1 MLDSLEFSP
10 ASPLKRLIRMD
21 KTNRTK
27 DPNQP
32 REKRRSRVRTSTAAM
47 LNAEGGVEKPKNT
60 SRSRKEAV
68 NQFADLTAVLS
79 KKVVGQPAA
88 THVIVPYIQMF
99 QAGLAPEGRPVG
111 VFLLLG
117 PTGTG
122 KTKTVEALAEVLH
135 GSEKNVL
142 KVDCGEF
149 QMEHEVAK
157 LIGAPPGY
165 LGHRE
170 TQPMLTQQRL
180 NAVTSEHSNLSLV
193 LFDEIEKAAPSMTRL
208 LLGVLDKGL
217 LRLGDNST
225 VNFEKSLVFL
235 TSNLGA
241 REMMREINP
250 EFGFQSARSVERKDL
265 GNKLQSIALV
275 AVRKRFSPE
284 FVNRIDCIITYQP
297 LTIES
302 LSTILDQQITDL
314 QKHVNTRLGNR
325 SFTLEVPLDARRFLL
340 ERGTSSE
347 YGARELNRTIHRFL
361 TQPLATLV
369 ATNQV
374 DPGARVRVDVGESG
388 DKLAIRAQ
396 DSEAGAAPANPTVL
410 IVDDNRDLLHFLERL
425 MADAGWTLL
434 TAESAGEAKRLV
446 AGRRLDAAL
455 LDYMLPDGNGVELG
469 VEVVRAAPNALVIV
483 MTGTILPPEEEAL
496 CEEHN
501 FPVLRKPF
509 LASDVME
516 QIRSRLA
523 PASGVVRA

>member
-1 MLDSLEFSP
+1 MKE
-10 ASPLKRLIRMD
+10 
-21 KTNRTK
+21 
-27 DPNQP
+27 PNQP
-32 REKRRSRVRTSTAAM
+32 EVRRRTRVKPPSPAIIK
-47 LNAEGGVEKPKNT
+47 AEYGMEKPKNSP
-60 SRSRKEAV
+60 SRSKKPSLDPVE
-68 NQFADLTAVLS
+68 DLTAVLS
-79 KKVVGQPAA
+79 QRVVGQPNA
-88 THVIVPYIQMF
+88 TRVIVPYIQMY

-170 TQPMLTQQRL
+170 TQPMLTQQKL
-180 NAVTSEHSNLSLV
+180 NAVTSEKCSLSLV

-208 LLGVLDKGL
+208 LLGVLDKGV
-217 LRLGDNST
+217 LRLGDNSS

-241 REMMREINP
+241 REMLREINP
-250 EFGFQSARSVERKDL
+250 DFGFQSAQQGERADL
-265 GNKLQSIALV
+265 SGKLQSIGLV

-297 LTIES
+297 LTPEA
-302 LSTILDQQITDL
+302 LSAILDHQITDL
-314 QKHVNTRLGNR
+314 QSHVNTRLGNR
-325 SFTLEVPLDARRFLL
+325 SFTLEVPFEARQFLL
-340 ERGTSSE
+340 QKGTSSE

-374 DPGARVRVDVGESG
+374 NPGVRVRVEVADPPE
-388 DKLAIRAQ
+388 KLNIRTLEQQAVP
-396 DSEAGAAPANPTVL
+396 APANPTVL
-410 IVDDNRDLLHFLERL
+410 LVDDNRDLLHFLERL

-434 TAESAGEAKRLV
+434 TAESATEAKRL
-446 AGRRLDAAL
+446 ALQHKPNAAL

-469 VEVVRAAPNALVIV
+469 VEFLQAVPQMLVIV

-509 LASDVME
+509 LASDVMN

-523 PASGVVRA
+523 PANAVRV

>member
-1 MLDSLEFSP
+1 MKEP
-10 ASPLKRLIRMD
+10 
-21 KTNRTK
+21 NR
-27 DPNQP
+27 PE
-32 REKRRSRVRTSTAAM
+32 EKRRTRVKNPAATIKS
-47 LNAEGGVEKPKNT
+47 EGNSDKPKSSQRNKKQ
-60 SRSRKEAV
+60 SQDLAE
-68 NQFADLTAVLS
+68 DLTAVLS
-79 KKVVGQPAA
+79 QKVVGQPAA
-88 THVIVPYIQMF
+88 TRVIVPYVQMF

-135 GSEKNVL
+135 GTEKNVL

-170 TQPMLTQQRL
+170 TQPMLTQQKL
-180 NAVTSEHSNLSLV
+180 NAVTSEKCALSLV

-250 EFGFQSARSVERKDL
+250 EFGFQSVKVADRTDL
-265 GNKLQSIALV
+265 TSKLQAIALV

-297 LTIES
+297 LTPES
-302 LSTILDQQITDL
+302 LSAILDKQIVDL
-314 QKHVNTRLGNR
+314 QNHVNTRLGNR
-325 SFTLEVPLDARRFLL
+325 SFVLDVPAEARQFLL
-340 ERGTSSE
+340 NKGTSSE

-361 TQPLATLV
+361 TQPLATMV

-374 DPGARVRVDVGESG
+374 AAGVRVWVEVDPPN
-388 DKLAIRAQ
+388 DKLQLRSTEAAQ
-396 DSEAGAAPANPTVL
+396 AAVAPPNPTVL
-410 IVDDNRDLLHFLERL
+410 LVDDNRDLLHFLERL
-425 MADAGWTLL
+425 MANDGWTLL
-434 TAESAGEAKRLV
+434 TAESATEAKRLV
-446 AGRRLDAAL
+446 QNHKPDAAL

-469 VEVVRAAPNALVIV
+469 VEFLQTVPQMLVIV

-509 LASDVME
+509 LASDVMN

-523 PASGVVRA
+523 PSTAEQVSRA

>member
-1 MLDSLEFSP
+1 MREPGHHEKPLRTRVREHSP
-10 ASPLKRLIRMD
+10 AII
-21 KTNRTK
+21 
-27 DPNQP
+27 
-32 REKRRSRVRTSTAAM
+32 E
-47 LNAEGGVEKPKNT
+47 AEGGVEKPRV
-60 SRSRKEAV
+60 SQGRSRKPSVDPIE
-68 NQFADLTAVLS
+68 DLTAVLS
-79 KKVVGQPAA
+79 QKVVGQPAA
-88 THVIVPYIQMF
+88 TQVIVPYIQMF

-122 KTKTVEALAEVLH
+122 KTKTIEALADVLH

-170 TQPMLTQQRL
+170 TQPMLTQQKL
-180 NAVTSEHSNLSLV
+180 NAVTSEKCSLSLV

-250 EFGFQSARSVERKDL
+250 EFGFQSARAADRADL
-265 GNKLQSIALV
+265 TGKLQGIGLN

-297 LTIES
+297 LTVES
-302 LSTILDQQITDL
+302 LSTILDQHIVDL
-314 QKHVNTRLGNR
+314 QNHVNTRLGNR
-325 SFTLEVPLDARRFLL
+325 SFTLDVPFDARQFLL
-340 ERGTSSE
+340 QKGTSNE
-347 YGARELNRTIHRFL
+347 YGARELNRTIHRYL
-361 TQPLATLV
+361 TQPLATMV
-369 ATNQV
+369 ATNQIP
-374 DPGARVRVDVGESG
+374 PGARVLVELGQD
-388 DKLAIRAQ
+388 DKLNIKALDA
-396 DSEAGAAPANPTVL
+396 DGTLAPANPTVL
-410 IVDDNRDLLHFLERL
+410 LVDDNRDLLHFLERL

-434 TAESAGEAKRLV
+434 TAESATEAKRL
-446 AGRRLDAAL
+446 ALLHKPSAAL

-469 VEVVRAAPNALVIV
+469 VEFLQAVPQMLVIV

-509 LASDVME
+509 LASDVMN

-523 PASGVVRA
+523 SAGATGRG

>member
-1 MLDSLEFSP
+1 M
-10 ASPLKRLIRMD
+10 
-21 KTNRTK
+21 K
-27 DPNQP
+27 DPDRPGERRRP
-32 REKRRSRVRTSTAAM
+32 RVKTDAAVLKSENGAEKVKTAQNRVKRQQSDP
-47 LNAEGGVEKPKNT
+47 VE
-60 SRSRKEAV
+60 
-68 NQFADLTAVLS
+68 DLTAVLS
-79 KKVVGQPAA
+79 QKVVGQPAA
-88 THVIVPYIQMF
+88 TRVIVPYIQMF

-122 KTKTVEALAEVLH
+122 KTKTIEALADILH

-170 TQPMLTQQRL
+170 TQPMLTQQKL
-180 NAVTSEHSNLSLV
+180 NAVTSEKCALSLV

-217 LRLGDNST
+217 LRLGDNSV

-241 REMMREINP
+241 REMLRELNP
-250 EFGFQSARSVERKDL
+250 EFGFQSAMSPERADL
-265 GNKLQSIALV
+265 TSKLQNIALV

-297 LTIES
+297 LTLES
-302 LSTILDQQITDL
+302 LSTILDQHIVDL
-314 QKHVNTRLGNR
+314 QNHVNTRLGNR
-325 SFTLEVPLDARRFLL
+325 SFTLDVPFETRQFLL
-340 ERGTSSE
+340 QKGTSAE
-347 YGARELNRTIHRFL
+347 YGARELNRTIHRYL
-361 TQPLATLV
+361 TQPLATMV
-369 ATNQV
+369 ATNQIS
-374 DPGARVRVDVGESG
+374 PGAGVIAAIGPGE
-388 DKLAIRAQ
+388 KLELRASQ
-396 DSEAGAAPANPTVL
+396 GPIPAAAHPTVL
-410 IVDDNRDLLHFLERL
+410 LVDDNRDLLHFLERL

-434 TAESAGEAKRLV
+434 TAESATEAKRLMQQHKPN
-446 AGRRLDAAL
+446 AAL

-469 VEVVRAAPNALVIV
+469 VEFLQNVPQMLVIV

-509 LASDVME
+509 LASDVMN
-516 QIRSRLA
+516 QIRSRLMPVTGA
-523 PASGVVRA
+523 VRA

>member
-1 MLDSLEFSP
+1 V
-10 ASPLKRLIRMD
+10 A
-21 KTNRTK
+21 
-27 DPNQP
+27 DP
-32 REKRRSRVRTSTAAM
+32 
-47 LNAEGGVEKPKNT
+47 VE
-60 SRSRKEAV
+60 
-68 NQFADLTAVLS
+68 DLTAVLS
-79 KKVVGQPAA
+79 QKVVGQPAA
-88 THVIVPYIQMF
+88 TKVIVPYIQMF

-122 KTKTVEALAEVLH
+122 KTKTIEALAEVLH
-135 GSEKNVL
+135 GSAKNLL
-142 KVDCGEF
+142 KIDCGEF

-170 TQPMLTQQRL
+170 TQPMLTQQKL
-180 NAVTSEHSNLSLV
+180 NSVTSEKNAISLV

-208 LLGVLDKGL
+208 LLGVLDKGV

-250 EFGFQSARSVERKDL
+250 EFGFQSVQTAERADL
-265 GNKLQSIALV
+265 TSKLQNIALV

-297 LTIES
+297 LTPES
-302 LSTILDQQITDL
+302 LSAILDQQIVDL
-314 QKHVNTRLGNR
+314 QSHVNTRLGNR
-325 SFTLEVPLDARRFLL
+325 SFTLDVPFETRQFLL
-340 ERGTSSE
+340 KKGTSAE
-347 YGARELNRTIHRFL
+347 YGARELNRTIHRYL
-361 TQPLATLV
+361 TQPLATMV

-374 DPGARVRVDVGESG
+374 NAGARVRVDVNEAD
-388 DKLAIRAQ
+388 DKLLIRSQ
-396 DSEAGAAPANPTVL
+396 EIRDMPAPAHPTVL
-410 IVDDNRDLLHFLERL
+410 LVDDNRDLLHFLERL

-434 TAESAGEAKRLV
+434 TAESATEAKRLMQEHKPN
-446 AGRRLDAAL
+446 AAL

-469 VEVVRAAPNALVIV
+469 VEFLQTVPQMLVIV

-509 LASDVME
+509 LASDVMN
-516 QIRSRLA
+516 QIRSRLMPVTGA
-523 PASGVVRA
+523 VRA

>member
-1 MLDSLEFSP
+1 MKEPIRPED
-10 ASPLKRLIRMD
+10 KR
-21 KTNRTK
+21 
-27 DPNQP
+27 
-32 REKRRSRVRTSTAAM
+32 SGRVRKGRAIIM
-47 LNAEGGVEKPKNT
+47 DAEGTVERQRSTQSSGRARKQT
-60 SRSRKEAV
+60 SHLVE
-68 NQFADLTAVLS
+68 DLTAVLS
-79 KKVVGQPAA
+79 QKVVGQPAA
-88 THVIVPYIQMF
+88 TKVIVPYIQMF

-135 GSEKNVL
+135 GSEKNIL
-142 KVDCGEF
+142 KIDCGEF

-170 TQPMLTQQRL
+170 TQPVLTQQKL
-180 NAVTSEHSNLSLV
+180 NAVTSEKCSLSLV

-241 REMMREINP
+241 REMMKEINP
-250 EFGFQSARSVERKDL
+250 EFGFQSVRPAERGDL
-265 GNKLQSIALV
+265 TSKLQGIALV

-297 LTIES
+297 LTAES
-302 LSTILDQQITDL
+302 LSTILDQQIMDL
-314 QKHVNTRLGNR
+314 QNHVNTRLGSR
-325 SFTLEVPLDARRFLL
+325 SFTLEVPFEARQYLL
-340 ERGTSSE
+340 RKGTSAE
-347 YGARELNRTIHRFL
+347 YGARELNRTIHRYL

-369 ATNQV
+369 ATAQV
-374 DPGARVRVDVGESG
+374 NPGARVRVDVAQSG
-388 DKLAIRAQ
+388 DGLTIHALEEH
-396 DSEAGAAPANPTVL
+396 EAPLPSHPTVL

-434 TAESAGEAKRLV
+434 TAESASEAKRLV
-446 AGRRLDAAL
+446 AEHKPNAAL

-469 VEVVRAAPNALVIV
+469 VEFLQTVQNMLVIV
-483 MTGTILPPEEEAL
+483 MTGTILPSEEEAL

-509 LASDVME
+509 LASDVMN
-516 QIRSRLA
+516 QIRSRLL
-523 PASGVVRA
+523 PAVAGVLG

>member
-1 MLDSLEFSP
+1 M
-10 ASPLKRLIRMD
+10 
-21 KTNRTK
+21 K
-27 DPNQP
+27 DPRRP
-32 REKRRSRVRTSTAAM
+32 DEKRPSRARSGRAPIIESEGSVERQKNSTQPSGKTRKQAGN
-47 LNAEGGVEKPKNT
+47 LVE
-60 SRSRKEAV
+60 
-68 NQFADLTAVLS
+68 DLTAVLS
-79 KKVVGQPAA
+79 QKVVGQPAA
-88 THVIVPYIQMF
+88 TKVIVPYIQMY

-122 KTKTVEALAEVLH
+122 KTKTVEALADVLH
-135 GSEKNVL
+135 GSEKNIL
-142 KVDCGEF
+142 KIDCGEF

-170 TQPMLTQQRL
+170 TQPVLTQQKL
-180 NAVTSEHSNLSLV
+180 NAVTSERCSLSLV

-241 REMMREINP
+241 REMMKEINP
-250 EFGFQSARSVERKDL
+250 EFGFQSVRPADRGDL
-265 GNKLQSIALV
+265 THKLQNIALIS
-275 AVRKRFSPE
+275 VRKRFSPE

-297 LTIES
+297 LTAES
-302 LSTILDQQITDL
+302 LSTILDQQIMDL
-314 QKHVNTRLGNR
+314 QNHVNTRLGSR
-325 SFTLEVPLDARRFLL
+325 SFALEVPFESRQFLL
-340 ERGTSSE
+340 RKGTSAE

-369 ATNQV
+369 ATGQV
-374 DPGARVRVDVGESG
+374 NAGARVRVDVSQNADGLNIHALE
-388 DKLAIRAQ
+388 AHEAQ
-396 DSEAGAAPANPTVL
+396 LPSHPTVL

-434 TAESAGEAKRLV
+434 TAESAAEAKRLV
-446 AGRRLDAAL
+446 AEHKPNAAL

-469 VEVVRAAPNALVIV
+469 VEFLQTVQSMLVIV
-483 MTGTILPPEEEAL
+483 MTGTILPSEEEAL

-509 LASDVME
+509 LASDVMN
-516 QIRSRLA
+516 QIRSRLL
-523 PASGVVRA
+523 PAAAGVRG

>member
-1 MLDSLEFSP
+1 M
-10 ASPLKRLIRMD
+10 
-21 KTNRTK
+21 
-27 DPNQP
+27 
-32 REKRRSRVRTSTAAM
+32 
-47 LNAEGGVEKPKNT
+47 EKPKGAQN
-60 SRSRKEAV
+60 RSRKQGSDVSE
-68 NQFADLTAVLS
+68 DLTAVLS
-79 KKVVGQPAA
+79 QKVVGQPTA
-88 THVIVPYIQMF
+88 TKVIVPYIQMF

-170 TQPMLTQQRL
+170 TQPMLTQQKL
-180 NAVTSEHSNLSLV
+180 NAVTSEKCNLSLV

-208 LLGVLDKGL
+208 LLGVLDKGV
-217 LRLGDNST
+217 LRLGDNSQ

-250 EFGFQSARSVERKDL
+250 DFGFQSVKGMERDDL
-265 GNKLQSIALV
+265 TSKLQNIALV

-297 LTIES
+297 LTAES
-302 LSTILDQQITDL
+302 LSAILDHQINDL
-314 QKHVNTRLGNR
+314 QNHVNTRLGSR
-325 SFTLEVPLDARRFLL
+325 SFTLEVPFESRQWLL
-340 ERGTSSE
+340 KKGTSAE
-347 YGARELNRTIHRFL
+347 YGARELNRTIHRHL

-369 ATNQV
+369 ATGQV
-374 DPGARVRVDVGESG
+374 LPGSRVRIEVSDDGEG
-388 DKLAIRAQ
+388 LNLRAA
-396 DSEAGAAPANPTVL
+396 EIKTPPPPANPTVL
-410 IVDDNRDLLHFLERL
+410 LVDDNRDLLHFLERL
-425 MADAGWTLL
+425 MADAGWSLL
-434 TAESAGEAKRLV
+434 TAESAGEA
-446 AGRRLDAAL
+446 RRLMQENKPDAAL
-455 LDYMLPDGNGVELG
+455 LDFMLPDGNGVELG
-469 VEVVRAAPNALVIV
+469 VEFLQVIPNMLVIV
-483 MTGTILPPEEEAL
+483 MTGTILPAEEEAL

-509 LASDVME
+509 LASDVMN
-516 QIRSRLA
+516 QIRTRLTPTTGTA
-523 PASGVVRA
+523 RGA

>member
-1 MLDSLEFSP
+1 MKDSDRPEG
-10 ASPLKRLIRMD
+10 R
-21 KTNRTK
+21 
-27 DPNQP
+27 
-32 REKRRSRVRTSTAAM
+32 RRSRVKNPSTPIIKAEAA
-47 LNAEGGVEKPKNT
+47 VEKPKTQN
-60 SRSRKEAV
+60 RSKKQV
-68 NQFADLTAVLS
+68 NDPAEDLARLLS
-79 KKVVGQPAA
+79 QKVVGQPSA
-88 THVIVPYIQMF
+88 TRVIVPYIQMF

-135 GSEKNVL
+135 GSAKNIL

-170 TQPMLTQQRL
+170 TQPMLTQQKL
-180 NAVTSEHSNLSLV
+180 NAVASERSELSLV

-208 LLGVLDKGL
+208 LLGVLDKGI

-241 REMMREINP
+241 REMLREINP
-250 EFGFQSARSVERKDL
+250 DFGFQSAHQTERPDL
-265 GNKLQSIALV
+265 TSKLQNIGLV

-284 FVNRIDCIITYQP
+284 FVNRIDAVITYQP
-297 LTIES
+297 LTAES
-302 LSTILDQQITDL
+302 LSAILSHHISGL
-314 QKHVNTRLGNR
+314 QNHVNTRLGNR
-325 SFTLEVPLDARRFLL
+325 SFTLDVPQEARQFLL
-340 ERGTSSE
+340 EKGTSSE
-347 YGARELNRTIHRFL
+347 YGARELNRTIYRFL

-374 DPGARVRVDVGESG
+374 SPGGRVAVEVSKDRE
-388 DKLAIRAQ
+388 KLELRAHEIQVVQDAIQ
-396 DSEAGAAPANPTVL
+396 HPTVL
-410 IVDDNRDLLHFLERL
+410 LVDDNRDLLHFLERL
-425 MADAGWTLL
+425 MADAGWRLL
-434 TAESAGEAKRLV
+434 TAESASA
-446 AGRRLDAAL
+446 ARRLMLEHKPDAAL

-469 VEVVRAAPNALVIV
+469 VEFAQARQGMLVIV
-483 MTGTILPPEEEAL
+483 MTGTILPPEEEVL
-496 CEEHN
+496 CEENN

-509 LASDVME
+509 LASDVMA
-516 QIRSRLA
+516 QIRTRLA
-523 PASGVVRA
+523 TAVPA